1 MRAQGANIAHI
12 SIVVERLGVRNVRG
26 TTLARC
32 PLWGTKGNNSGMR
45 PTRSPLQT
53 TRSRVVS
60 AALAGAFVLA
70 ACGGG
75 GDSDGAA
82 ASEDSSSAGNDAG
95 AATEVES
102 VPAPADELSVAPES
116 DIETNVLPDVV
127 VDNVTLGNQVNL
139 RNVSPS
145 DKIQL
150 VWMWAPN

>member
-1 MRAQGANIAHI
+1 M
-12 SIVVERLGVRNVRG
+12 
-26 TTLARC
+26 RC
-32 PLWGTKGNNSGMR
+32 PLWGTKDNNGEMR
-45 PTRSPLQT
+45 PTRRPLQT

-75 GDSDGAA
+75 GDSGGDAA
-82 ASEDSSSAGNDAG
+82 GEDSSSAGNDAE
-95 AATEVES
+95 AATEAES

-116 DIETNVLPDVV
+116 DVETNVLPDVV

-145 DKIQL
+145 DKVQL

>member
-1 MRAQGANIAHI
+1 
-12 SIVVERLGVRNVRG
+12 
-26 TTLARC
+26 
-32 PLWGTKGNNSGMR
+32 
-45 PTRSPLQT
+45 
-53 TRSRVVS
+53 
-60 AALAGAFVLA
+60 VLA

-145 DKIQL
+145 DKVQL